1 MLSPFPLL
9 PTFDVSRL
17 FSPTQAWLLL
27 VNSPSWN
34 PVSSSPHAPSPSS
47 PHPVAIPTPYHLA
60 RIHTY
65 AASKDLPS
73 AFRCVVDLEQSV
85 LEQVQAAAGKRTGT
99 QTGTQAGA
107 AEKSSSSRK
116 GEVEPP
122 SVVDATPSTEGD
134 KQEQQSGEGQGHDSG
149 VQPSSNSSPPPSPP
163 VVFEELNPLTSL
175 HPLSVALSSS
185 VDGLD
190 NVSAFASK

>member
-1 MLSPFPLL
+1 M
-9 PTFDVSRL
+9 
-17 FSPTQAWLLL
+17 
-27 VNSPSWN
+27 
-34 PVSSSPHAPSPSS
+34 
-47 PHPVAIPTPYHLA
+47 
-60 RIHTY
+60 
-65 AASKDLPS
+65 
-73 AFRCVVDLEQSV
+73 VDLEQSL

-99 QTGTQAGA
+99 QAGTQAGA

-134 KQEQQSGEGQGHDSG
+134 KQEQQSGEGQGQDSG
-149 VQPSSNSSPPPSPP
+149 FQPSSNSSPPPSPP